1 MRKKLRSFVLR
12 EPVRTPVEISR
23 SSTDDLR
30 DEESDLSDLLKINY
44 QTMTLLSVLR
54 LEKLFI
60 NLRNNL

>member
-44 QTMTLLSVLR
+44 KTMTLLMHLKGESS
-54 LEKLFI
+54 
-60 NLRNNL
+60 

>member
-30 DEESDLSDLLKINY
+30 DEESDLSDLLKINHKII
-44 QTMTLLSVLR
+44 Q
-54 LEKLFI
+54 EKI
-60 NLRNNL
+60 RICHIKTEWSS

>member
-30 DEESDLSDLLKINY
+30 DEDSDLSDLLKINY
-44 QTMTLLSVLR
+44 KTMRPFRETDFFKKSSN
-54 LEKLFI
+54 FF
-60 NLRNNL
+60 